1 MLNCV
6 KEGRT
11 VWSKKEWQVCPKNLL
26 LHNVFSWH
34 FRQPVAKGFFFF
46 LYQQICENP
55 TGYKTA

>member
-26 LHNVFSWH
+26 LHNVFPWH

-55 TGYKTA
+55 TG